1 MTFSR
6 ATVIA
11 CLLLGLLSV
20 SVAQVPAEQQAE
32 MAINAARKAYNEGN
46 LPAAREQFKQFLQ
59 KFGGAPQATS
69 ARYGLALSFMNAP
82 EQDFASALEPLNQA
96 TGDGNFADRG
106 MVFYHLAVCNR
117 ALGIKEIEKGVATPA
132 EIQRGARLV
141 RRQKERRVGGALPL
155 RSSRDGTACES
166 D

>member
-6 ATVIA
+6 ATVVA
-11 CLLLGLLSV
+11 CLLLGLLGI

-46 LPAAREQFKQFLQ
+46 LPAAREQFKQFLL

-82 EQDFASALEPLNQA
+82 EQDFAAAFQP
-96 TGDGNFADRG
+96 
-106 MVFYHLAVCNR
+106 
-117 ALGIKEIEKGVATPA
+117 
-132 EIQRGARLV
+132 
-141 RRQKERRVGGALPL
+141 
-155 RSSRDGTACES
+155 SRDAHRPVLTAWGRS
-166 D
+166 DLGPHRIAHATFAARK